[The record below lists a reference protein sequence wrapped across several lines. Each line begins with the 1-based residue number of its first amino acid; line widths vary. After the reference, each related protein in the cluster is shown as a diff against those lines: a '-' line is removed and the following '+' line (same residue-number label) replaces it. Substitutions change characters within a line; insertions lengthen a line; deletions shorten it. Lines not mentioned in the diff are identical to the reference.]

1 MIFHDFLSPLFPSK
15 VSSSFLTPCFP
26 GNLSF
31 SFFTPVSL
39 LSHLSQPFFHP
50 YFAGYLYVHPRFRV
64 KEDLERQLH
73 AAASKDDASFEAL
86 LSQYLG
92 SNNLEQLQD
101 FPGVELER
109 FVIDEEGSFD
119 SLWGTEDLFAA
130 QGEPPTSR
138 AGIASMPM
146 QPGLATGRASETQFP
161 PRLGTLRGRFG
172 SPNLQLIPFRSGHDA
187 VSGTPSPRPLLGTEL
202 SRRREQVTNKEGES
216 IGVEESHHLG
226 LGTHQPS
233 RLTLDPEQLA
243 SAGISPPHTPL
254 SGLTFEFNPSYD
266 PNTDHLGPISPP
278 ELPDHF
284 GRQREARQTDRLT
297 LQARLVDQD
306 RFVLPLGIEPRAA
319 VDYLLGAD
327 LPGLETFQSPSAHT
341 IPASATWGTGP
352 PAKLPVRGKGRR
364 HSSQSELGNDFP
376 GPITRARKRSSEN
389 RDAPGGL
396 LGDFTQQEQENE
408 LSALGVE
415 LDQDRLFPPG
425 GESPPGDLADRN
437 GGVMNRILSR
447 ISADVGPLFK
457 VCILELLQSCFGPS
471 SRQRTH

>member
-1 MIFHDFLSPLFPSK
+1 
-15 VSSSFLTPCFP
+15 
-26 GNLSF
+26 
-31 SFFTPVSL
+31 
-39 LSHLSQPFFHP
+39 
-50 YFAGYLYVHPRFRV
+50 LYVHPRSRV

-92 SNNLEQLQD
+92 PNNLEQLQD

-109 FVIDEEGSFD
+109 FIIDEKGSFD
-119 SLWGTEDLFAA
+119 SFWGTEDPFAA
-130 QGEPPTSR
+130 QEEPPTSR
-138 AGIASMPM
+138 SGSGLSRR
-146 QPGLATGRASETQFP
+146 PGLATERASENSFP
-161 PRLGTLRGRFG
+161 PRLGTLKGRFG
-172 SPNLQLIPFRSGHDA
+172 SPSLESGPFSTGHSA
-187 VSGTPSPRPLLGTEL
+187 VGGNPSPRPLLRTEL
-202 SRRREQVTNKEGES
+202 SRLKGQVTSEVGEA
-216 IGVEESHHLG
+216 IGLEESHHFG

-233 RLTLDPEQLA
+233 RLTLDPAQFA

-254 SGLTFEFNPSYD
+254 SSLTFEFNPSYD

-297 LQARLVDQD
+297 PQARLVDQD

-327 LPGLETFQSPSAHT
+327 LPGLQTFQSPSAHT
-341 IPASATWGTGP
+341 IPASATWQHPTGP

-364 HSSQSELGNDFP
+364 HSSPSELGNDIP

-396 LGDFTQQEQENE
+396 LGDVTQQEQENE

-415 LDQDRLFPPG
+415 LDQSRLFPPG
-425 GESPPGDLADRN
+425 GESPPGELADRN
-437 GGVMNRILSR
+437 GGVMNRILSN

-457 VCILELLQSCFGPS
+457 VCISKLLQTRFVPS
-471 SRQRTH
+471 SSERTS